1 MTTVHNHTFDEISLG
16 QTATT
21 TREVSHRDIQLFAA
35 ASGDLNPLHLD
46 PEYAAGTVFGEC
58 IAHGMFTGAL
68 ISAALAMQ
76 LPGPGTV
83 YLGQSLKFRL
93 PVKVGDKLTITLK
106 VTAKEARRRQVTLD
120 CRVSNQAGKLVASG
134 TAEVMAP
141 ATRETVTLPE
151 LGLDN

>member
-1 MTTVHNHTFDEISLG
+1 MATVRNHTFDEISIG
-16 QTATT
+16 QTATA
-21 TREVSHRDIQLFAA
+21 TRAVSQRDIQLFAA
-35 ASGDLNPLHLD
+35 ASGDRNPLHLD
-46 PEYAAGTVFGEC
+46 PDYAAGTVFGEC

-93 PVKVGDKLTITLK
+93 PVKAGDHLTVTLE
-106 VTAKEARRRQVTLD
+106 VTAKEPRRRQVTLD

-141 ATRETVTLPE
+141 ALRETVTLPD
-151 LGLDN
+151 LPLDI